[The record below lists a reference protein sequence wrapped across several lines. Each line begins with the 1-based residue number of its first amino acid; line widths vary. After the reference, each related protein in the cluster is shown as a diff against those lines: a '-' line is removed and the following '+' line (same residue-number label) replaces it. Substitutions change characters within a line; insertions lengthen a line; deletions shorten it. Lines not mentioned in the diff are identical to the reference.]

1 MRPDIPWN
9 VAGIPPEA
17 REAARAAARRE
28 GLSVGEWMTRKI
40 LRSFSEAPDDMT
52 PAREQWTSNGGY
64 SPQPE
69 PRPVSRRDT
78 DDMLAHVARSE
89 SESSDIYRRIEEQ
102 LRSVA
107 RRLESTERNQSE
119 NNRAMNKA
127 ASEINVAAREQA
139 QAFDQLG
146 GSVMSLADRLER
158 LERTGA
164 SDGSRDAIKGLHQGL
179 SRLAD
184 QITTTANHSASQVA
198 SLANSLEAL
207 AGRLAQARQESDNTS
222 RQLDQRIAQLD
233 ARVSQVS
240 QIDRQV
246 NQIDSQVAQ
255 IDQRLSHISA
265 IDERLR
271 AVERGVQ
278 SNNDTVSHALE
289 AVEARRDEE
298 AAQLRRDAE
307 TAGAIA
313 RLEDNLSRLEM
324 RGPDPAIDRRLSGIE
339 RSLSDIVTRFDAPV
353 HNDAIEDNI
362 KRLAQR
368 IEAAEARQSE
378 QVAELRAAMNDTAR
392 HISAADTLSHPLT
405 GGQATPFPPVAS
417 FDAPPFAEM
426 TPSDTYG
433 FQTSADPFAP
443 AFDASAAPFAAA
455 EPAFGAGAFG
465 ADPFATEPPP
475 PPPPAGGPDSY
486 LSAARRSARAA
497 AAQADAERGSRMGGF
512 SWGAAAAAETAVVE
526 AKPGSKKTYIWIGV
540 IAGLSILALAA
551 GAFLSQKIS
560 GSSTHVIQRSGDG
573 PLFAKSQPSVTG
585 PVATRPAT
593 DLLPPENGAS
603 VTIPVQAP
611 PAKGTKPGTPKP
623 LPSQTVAPSTV
634 QPVPGAPAPA
644 SAATP
649 PQQAALTP
657 LDKLTQM
664 ANAGN
669 AKAELLIGL
678 KYLDGD
684 GVTANDGDAAKWL
697 ERAAEQGMAVAQY
710 RLGTMYERGRGV
722 QADTA
727 KAVKWYQLA
736 AQAGNRKAMHN
747 LAVAY
752 ASGTGITKNL
762 PEAARWFSKAA
773 ALGLADSE
781 FNLAVLYE
789 RGLGVPQSLLDA
801 YKWYSIAAAGGDTE
815 SKNRIGA
822 LATQLSAD
830 DRAAAQHAA
839 DAFHAGALDARA
851 NVAPSLNDVTG

>member
-102 LRSVA
+102 LRNVA

-119 NNRAMNKA
+119 NNRAMSKA

-158 LERTGA
+158 LERNAAT
-164 SDGSRDAIKGLHQGL
+164 DGSRDAIKGLHQGL
-179 SRLAD
+179 SRVAD
-184 QITTTANHSASQVA
+184 QITTTANQSASQIA
-198 SLANSLEAL
+198 SLASSLEAL
-207 AGRLAQARQESDNTS
+207 AGRLAQARQEAEDTS
-222 RQLDQRIAQLD
+222 RQLDQRISQLD

-240 QIDRQV
+240 QIDRQI
-246 NQIDSQVAQ
+246 NQIDNQVAQ
-255 IDQRLSHISA
+255 IDQRLGHVAA
-265 IDERLR
+265 IDDRLR
-271 AVERGVQ
+271 SVERGMQ
-278 SNNDTVSHALE
+278 SNSDAVNHALE
-289 AVEARRDEE
+289 AIDGRRDEE

-307 TAGAIA
+307 TASAIA
-313 RLEDNLSRLEM
+313 RLEDNFSRLEM

-339 RSLSDIVTRFDAPV
+339 RSLSDIVTRFDAPT
-353 HNDAIEDNI
+353 HNGAVEDNI

-368 IEAAEARQSE
+368 IEAAEARQRE
-378 QVAELRAAMNDTAR
+378 QVAELRAAMNDAAR
-392 HISAADTLSHPLT
+392 HVSAADALSHPLT
-405 GGQATPFPPVAS
+405 GSHATPFPPVAG

-426 TPSDTYG
+426 APPAIEPHG
-433 FQTSADPFAP
+433 FQTSADPFAAAP
-443 AFDASAAPFAAA
+443 AFDAAAAPPFAAA
-455 EPAFGAGAFG
+455 EPAFGTFG
-465 ADPFATEPPP
+465 ADPFATEL
-475 PPPPAGGPDSY
+475 PPPAAPAGPDSY

-497 AAQADAERGSRMGGF
+497 AAQAEAERGSRMGGF
-512 SWGAAAAAETAVVE
+512 SWGAAAATETAASE
-526 AKPGSKKTYIWIGV
+526 AKPSSRKTYIWIAV

-551 GAFLSQKIS
+551 GAILSQKIG
-560 GSSTHVIQRSGDG
+560 GSSTHTIQRNDG
-573 PLFAKSQPSVTG
+573 PLFSKSQPSVTG
-585 PVATRPAT
+585 PVATRPAA
-593 DLLPPENGAS
+593 DLLPPETSAS
-603 VTIPVQAP
+603 VTIPVQTP
-611 PAKGTKPGTPKP
+611 PIKGAKPSVPKP
-623 LPSQTVAPSTV
+623 LPSATVPPATVHAVPS
-634 QPVPGAPAPA
+634 APATA
-644 SAATP
+644 STP

-664 ANAGN
+664 ATAGN
-669 AKAELLIGL
+669 AKAELLVGL

-684 GVTANDGDAAKWL
+684 GVAANDADAAKWL

-722 QADTA
+722 QTDAA
-727 KAVKWYQLA
+727 KAVHWYQLA

-752 ASGTGITKNL
+752 ASGTGVTKNM

-801 YKWYSIAAAGGDTE
+801 YKWYAIAAAGGDTE
-815 SKNRIGA
+815 SKGRIDA
-822 LATQLSAD
+822 LSTQLSAD

-839 DAFHAGALDARA
+839 DGFRPGALDPRA
-851 NVAPSLNDVTG
+851 NVAPPVNDVAG

>member
-1 MRPDIPWN
+1 
-9 VAGIPPEA
+9 
-17 REAARAAARRE
+17 
-28 GLSVGEWMTRKI
+28 MTRKI

-64 SPQPE
+64 NPQPE
-69 PRPVSRRDT
+69 PRPLSRRDT

-89 SESSDIYRRIEEQ
+89 SESGDIYRRIEEQ
-102 LRSVA
+102 LRNVA

-119 NNRAMNKA
+119 NNRAMSKA

-158 LERTGA
+158 LERNAAG
-164 SDGSRDAIKGLHQGL
+164 DGTRDAIKGLHQGL

-184 QITTTANHSASQVA
+184 QITTTANHSASQIA
-198 SLANSLEAL
+198 TLANSLEAL
-207 AGRLAQARQESDNTS
+207 AGRLAQARQEAEHTS
-222 RQLDQRIAQLD
+222 HQLEQRISQLD
-233 ARVSQVS
+233 ARVAQVS
-240 QIDRQV
+240 HIDRQI
-246 NQIDSQVAQ
+246 NQIDNQVAQ
-255 IDQRLSHISA
+255 IDQRLSHVSA
-265 IDERLR
+265 LDDRLR
-271 AVERGVQ
+271 SVERGMQ
-278 SNNDTVSHALE
+278 SNSDAVSHALE
-289 AVEARRDEE
+289 SIEARKDEE
-298 AAQLRRDAE
+298 ANQLRRDAE

-313 RLEDNLSRLEM
+313 RLEDNFSRLEM
-324 RGPDPAIDRRLSGIE
+324 RGPDPALDRRLSGIE
-339 RSLSDIVTRFDAPV
+339 RSLSDIVTRFDAPT
-353 HNDAIEDNI
+353 HNDAVEDNI

-368 IEAAEARQSE
+368 IEAAEARQRE
-378 QVAELRAAMNDTAR
+378 QVAELRAAMNDAAR
-392 HISAADTLSHPLT
+392 HVAAADALSHPVT
-405 GGQATPFPPVAS
+405 GAQATPFPPVAS
-417 FDAPPFAEM
+417 FDAPPFAEIN
-426 TPSDTYG
+426 TPPSAELHG
-433 FQTSADPFAP
+433 FQAGADPFAAAP
-443 AFDASAAPFAAA
+443 AYTAAAAPFAAA
-455 EPAFGAGAFG
+455 EPAFGGAAFG
-465 ADPFATEPPP
+465 ADPFAAEPPP
-475 PPPPAGGPDSY
+475 PAPPAAGPDSY

-497 AAQADAERGSRMGGF
+497 AAQAEAERGSRMGGF
-512 SWGAAAAAETAVVE
+512 SWGAAAATETAAAD
-526 AKPGSKKTYIWIGV
+526 AKSGSKKTYIWIAV
-540 IAGLSILALAA
+540 VAGLSIVALAG
-551 GAFLSQKIS
+551 GAILSQSIS
-560 GSSTHVIQRSGDG
+560 GNSTHTIQRSSDG
-573 PLFAKSQPSVTG
+573 PLFEKSQPSVTG
-585 PVATRPAT
+585 PVATRPAA

-603 VTIPVQAP
+603 VTIPVQTP
-611 PAKGTKPGTPKP
+611 PLRGAKPAAPKP
-623 LPSQTVAPSTV
+623 LPTQAVAPTPV
-634 QPVPGAPAPA
+634 RPVPVAPATPPA
-644 SAATP
+644 MP

-669 AKAELLIGL
+669 AKAELVVGL

-684 GVTANDGDAAKWL
+684 GVTASDSDAAKWL

-722 QADTA
+722 PSDAA

-752 ASGTGITKNL
+752 ASGAGVPKNL

-801 YKWYSIAAAGGDTE
+801 YKWYAIAAAGGDTE

-839 DAFHAGALDARA
+839 DAFRPGALDPRA
-851 NVAPSLNDVTG
+851 NVAPSLNEIAG

>member
-1 MRPDIPWN
+1 
-9 VAGIPPEA
+9 
-17 REAARAAARRE
+17 
-28 GLSVGEWMTRKI
+28 MTRKI

-64 SPQPE
+64 APQPE
-69 PRPVSRRDT
+69 ARPVSRRDT

-102 LRSVA
+102 LRNVA

-119 NNRAMNKA
+119 NNRAMSKA
-127 ASEINVAAREQA
+127 ASEINVAAREQS

-146 GSVMSLADRLER
+146 SSVLSLADRLER
-158 LERTGA
+158 VERTGA
-164 SDGSRDAIKGLHQGL
+164 NDGSRDAIKGLHQGL

-184 QITTTANHSASQVA
+184 QITTTANQSASQVA

-207 AGRLAQARQESDNTS
+207 AGRLAQAQHEAENSA
-222 RQLDQRIAQLD
+222 RQLDQRITQVD
-233 ARVSQVS
+233 ARVSQIS
-240 QIDRQV
+240 QLDH
-246 NQIDSQVAQ
+246 QVAQ
-255 IDQRLSHISA
+255 IDQRVSNFSA
-265 IDERLR
+265 VDDRLR
-271 AVERGVQ
+271 AVERGML
-278 SNNDTVSHALE
+278 SNNDAVSHALQ
-289 AVEARRDEE
+289 AVEQQRDEE

-339 RSLSDIVTRFDAPV
+339 RSLSDIAGRFDAPV

-368 IEAAEARQSE
+368 IEASETRQRE
-378 QVAELRAAMNDTAR
+378 QVAELRAAMNDASR
-392 HISAADTLSHPLT
+392 HVAAVDTLSHPLT
-405 GGQATPFPPVAS
+405 GGLATPFPPVAS
-417 FDAPPFAEM
+417 FDAPPFADM
-426 TPSDTYG
+426 APPPAALDAHG
-433 FQTSADPFAP
+433 FQTNADPFATAAFEPTAHAASFAAADP
-443 AFDASAAPFAAA
+443 AFDAT
-455 EPAFGAGAFG
+455 FG
-465 ADPFATEPPP
+465 ADPFAAAP
-475 PPPPAGGPDSY
+475 PPPPAPGNDSY

-497 AAQADAERGSRMGGF
+497 AAQAEVERGTRMSGF
-512 SWGAAAAAETAVVE
+512 SWGAAAAAETA
-526 AKPGSKKTYIWIGV
+526 ATPPKTGSKKTYIWIAV
-540 IAGLSILALAA
+540 IAGLSIFALAA
-551 GAFLSQKIS
+551 GAILSQKIG

-573 PLFAKSQPSVTG
+573 PLFAKNQPSVTG

-593 DLLPPENGAS
+593 DLLPAENGAS
-603 VTIPVQAP
+603 VTIPVQTHPAP
-611 PAKGTKPGTPKP
+611 GTMPGTPKP
-623 LPSQTVAPSTV
+623 LPPQNVKPSTV
-634 QPVPGAPAPA
+634 HPVPGASTTAPTN
-644 SAATP
+644 TP

-657 LDKLTQM
+657 LDKLTQL
-664 ANAGN
+664 ATTGN
-669 AKAELLIGL
+669 AKAELVVGL

-684 GVTANDGDAAKWL
+684 GVTANEADAAKWL

-722 QADTA
+722 PQDVA
-727 KAVKWYQLA
+727 KAVHWYQLA

-752 ASGTGITKNL
+752 ASGTGIPKNL

-801 YKWYSIAAAGGDTE
+801 YKWYAIAAQGGDTE
-815 SKNRIGA
+815 SKARIDA
-822 LATQLSAD
+822 LTTQLSAD

-839 DAFHAGALDARA
+839 DAFHAGALDPRA
-851 NVAPSLNDVTG
+851 NVAPSISDVAG